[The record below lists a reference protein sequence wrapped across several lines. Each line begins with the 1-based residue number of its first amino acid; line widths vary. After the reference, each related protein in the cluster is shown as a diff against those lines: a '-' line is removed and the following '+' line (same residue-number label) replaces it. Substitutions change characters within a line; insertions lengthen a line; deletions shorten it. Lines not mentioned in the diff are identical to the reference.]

1 MKRMR
6 KKLTIYAPAILAAAV
21 LAAATAAHARQLVI
35 SSVGAGTQ
43 PGLLSSALTESQA
56 TPVPS
61 QISLTL
67 DTTQSSLH
75 WTLDSTL
82 HTVHGTFLLK
92 RGSVQFDPQSG
103 AASGEIVVAAAS
115 GDSGN
120 DGRDKKM
127 HREILESA
135 KFPEIIFRPD
145 HIVGTVPVPVS
156 GSWTAGLHG
165 VFLLHG
171 AEHEFTVPVQGEF
184 TGGHW
189 KGTAKFSIPYIQWG
203 LKNPSN
209 FLLKVNPAVDVELDM
224 SGATQTLPAK

>member
-6 KKLTIYAPAILAAAV
+6 KKLTIYAGAILAAAI
-21 LAAATAAHARQLVI
+21 LAAATAAHARQLAI
-35 SSVGAGTQ
+35 ARVGAGLQ
-43 PGLLSSALTESQA
+43 PGLISPALISLQASPASSQ
-56 TPVPS
+56 V
-61 QISLTL
+61 SLTL
-67 DTTQSSLH
+67 DTAQSSLH

-103 AASGEIVVAAAS
+103 AASGEIVVAATS
-115 GDSGN
+115 GDSG
-120 DGRDKKM
+120 DDSRDQKM
-127 HREILESA
+127 HQKILESA

-145 HIVGTVPVPVS
+145 HIVGTVPVS

-171 AEHEFTVPVQGEF
+171 AQHEFTVPVQGEF
-184 TGGHW
+184 TGDRW
-189 KGTAKFSIPYIQWG
+189 KGTAKFSVPYIQWG

-224 SGATQTLPAK
+224 SGAMQPVTAK

>member
-6 KKLTIYAPAILAAAV
+6 KQLAICTGALLAGALLTAAL
-21 LAAATAAHARQLVI
+21 LAAATSARARQFAMLAQTDVQA
-35 SSVGAGTQ
+35 SPA
-43 PGLLSSALTESQA
+43 ASQ
-56 TPVPS
+56 V
-61 QISLTL
+61 SLTL
-67 DTTQSSLH
+67 DTAQSTLH

-82 HTVHGTFLLK
+82 HTVHGTFLVK

-103 AASGEIVVAAAS
+103 AASGEIVVAATS

-120 DGRDKKM
+120 DSRDKKM
-127 HREILESA
+127 HQEILESA
-135 KFPEIIFRPD
+135 KFPDIIFRPD
-145 HIVGTVPVPVS
+145 HIVGKVPGS

-184 TGGHW
+184 TGDHW
-189 KGTAKFSIPYIQWG
+189 KGTAKFSVPYIQWG

-224 SGATQTLPAK
+224 SGATQTLGAK